1 MVAVVGASDSVG
13 ATEAPGEAG
22 EAGEAAP
29 SGSGGR
35 DGDGKSWDFME
46 MLLRFDWDLIKIYGM
61 GGWGWR
67 MMEMI

>member
-13 ATEAPGEAG
+13 ATEAPG

-35 DGDGKSWDFME
+35 DGDGKSWDFMDI
-46 MLLRFDWDLIKIYGM
+46 LWRFDWDLIKIYGM
-61 GGWGWR
+61 GGWGYG
-67 MMEMI
+67 E